1 MKKIGKPLAL
11 FAVALLLAATCGCS
25 LTLTAPKEQTAPATT
40 AVVTVVGQEDDLIKL
55 RSLFQ
60 NLFRNVSRA
69 DTTVVCDDPSVG
81 VKLRAASSLTKN
93 GQSLTYQ
100 AKVDRLND
108 PASADRFTTS
118 ETLAPITGTPDQIR
132 ADYTGLFLWDRV
144 ATGLILAT
152 PAFSQ
157 NDFDA
162 RPIISLGDGE
172 RTLSASVPDGK
183 LESFFGLALPDVSG
197 MRVEVTYTEAAI
209 LSMQLTYTT
218 GEAAMRVTVKY
229 GY

>member
-40 AVVTVVGQEDDLIKL
+40 AVVTVVGQEDDLVQL

-60 NLFRNVSRA
+60 NLFRNLRRA
-69 DTTVVCDDPSVG
+69 DTTVVCDDPAVG
-81 VKLRAASSLTKN
+81 ARLRASSSLTKN

-108 PASADRFTTS
+108 PAADRFTTS
-118 ETLAPITGTPDQIR
+118 ETLAPVTGTLDEIR

-144 ATGLILAT
+144 ATGLVLST

-197 MRVEVTYTEAAI
+197 MRVEVAYTEAAV